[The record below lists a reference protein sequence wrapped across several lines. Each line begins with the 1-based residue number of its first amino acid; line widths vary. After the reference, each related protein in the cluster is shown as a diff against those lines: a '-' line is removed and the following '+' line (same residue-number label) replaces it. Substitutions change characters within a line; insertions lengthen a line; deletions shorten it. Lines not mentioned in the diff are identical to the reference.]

1 MNTDK
6 GFSETSNEAVERERP
21 NGKTP
26 SATPSNETSPPC
38 ASLPTSAEDLSEVVI
53 PKGKGSQ
60 CPCFVAFLRVL
71 LNYLKRRGDK
81 KSYFALR
88 RRLQVCTEKS
98 KRQEPGYECVAQ
110 AVLDEIPE
118 VIKLSDLR
126 RVQAIL
132 RARVQLKK
140 KHQKTEASESVATG
154 CTKFDNLLSEESRK
168 SAATESL

>member
-1 MNTDK
+1 MNTDNR
-6 GFSETSNEAVERERP
+6 FSETPNEEEESEHP

-26 SATPSNETSPPC
+26 SATASKETSPPC
-38 ASLPTSAEDLSEVVI
+38 AFLPNPTADDEDGPSEVVI

-98 KRQEPGYECVAQ
+98 KRHEPGYECVAK

-132 RARVQLKK
+132 RTRVQLKK
-140 KHQKTEASESVATG
+140 KLQTTEASETVS
-154 CTKFDNLLSEESRK
+154 NLLNEESLK
-168 SAATESL
+168 PAATESL